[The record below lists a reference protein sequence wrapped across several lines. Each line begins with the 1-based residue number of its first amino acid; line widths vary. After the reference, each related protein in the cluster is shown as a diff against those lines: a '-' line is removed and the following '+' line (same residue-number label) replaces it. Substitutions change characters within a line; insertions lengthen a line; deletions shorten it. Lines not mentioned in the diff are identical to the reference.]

1 MKRLLLLALVLS
13 AGTAHAQVDPKVAEQ
28 CKDARDFLGCVKAFT
43 TPAAVSNEDELQPLR
58 NAMKIAAGRINT
70 GVSLNN
76 SLDLFRP
83 VTDELSLVEGRFPN
97 SLAVRRARLAHE
109 LFEVIRM
116 TWRSKIKDEVQYS
129 EFNQV
134 GLPYV
139 YKCDVLKRQSD
150 LFDSRSPG
158 RNIGFNY
165 TKGFFGLNICK
176 MNPEQHPIKSMWPIF
191 LGVLREGSI
200 SPAEIKAREKAAQ
213 DRAEKLQREQELCAL
228 GPWNRYLEENPGMK
242 AWAEANPGP
251 AEIQKKKFLANPKNQ
266 TSCSGYSRRQIEYD
280 STPARPYVSPNMPP
294 IGGCNKYGICR

>member
-1 MKRLLLLALVLS
+1 
-13 AGTAHAQVDPKVAEQ
+13 
-28 CKDARDFLGCVKAFT
+28 
-43 TPAAVSNEDELQPLR
+43 
-58 NAMKIAAGRINT
+58 
-70 GVSLNN
+70 
-76 SLDLFRP
+76 
-83 VTDELSLVEGRFPN
+83 
-97 SLAVRRARLAHE
+97 
-109 LFEVIRM
+109 
-116 TWRSKIKDEVQYS
+116 
-129 EFNQV
+129 
-134 GLPYV
+134 
-139 YKCDVLKRQSD
+139 
-150 LFDSRSPG
+150 
-158 RNIGFNY
+158 
-165 TKGFFGLNICK
+165 

-280 STPARPYVSPNMPP
+280 SPPTRPYVSPNMPP